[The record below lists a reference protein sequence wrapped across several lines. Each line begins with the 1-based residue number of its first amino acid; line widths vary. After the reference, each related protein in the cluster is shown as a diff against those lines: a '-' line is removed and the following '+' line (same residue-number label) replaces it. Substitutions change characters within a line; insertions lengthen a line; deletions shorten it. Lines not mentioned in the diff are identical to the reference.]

1 MKYLSFNFGIFRFL
15 PWFYSEIFAWIS
27 PGVTEPRLWTIP
39 TTTMVLTRSE
49 SKAISID
56 PKIEKAKSGRVKRKA
71 MYVKSESESKLD
83 TKSKSKSELE
93 QRHKEFNFWYDLRA
107 SFIFCK
113 HYQPTLHPGCGF
125 FGNVEETAARLDMEV
140 KKASAAWLKAGFV
153 KN

>member
-1 MKYLSFNFGIFRFL
+1 MI
-15 PWFYSEIFAWIS
+15 
-27 PGVTEPRLWTIP
+27 EPRLWTIP

-49 SKAISID
+49 SKAISVN
-56 PKIEKAKSGRVKRKA
+56 PKIEKAKSVRVKRKAMYVQSKSESAKSGRVKRKA

-125 FGNVEETAARLDMEV
+125 FGNEEETAARLNMEV

>member
-1 MKYLSFNFGIFRFL
+1 
-15 PWFYSEIFAWIS
+15 
-27 PGVTEPRLWTIP
+27 
-39 TTTMVLTRSE
+39 MVLTRSE

>member
-1 MKYLSFNFGIFRFL
+1 
-15 PWFYSEIFAWIS
+15 
-27 PGVTEPRLWTIP
+27 
-39 TTTMVLTRSE
+39 MVLTRSE
-49 SKAISID
+49 SKAISVN
-56 PKIEKAKSGRVKRKA
+56 PKIEKAKSVRVKRKA
-71 MYVKSESESKLD
+71 MYVQSKSESKLETKAKSESKLD
-83 TKSKSKSELE
+83 TKSKFKSELE

-125 FGNVEETAARLDMEV
+125 FGNEEETAARLNMEV

>member
-1 MKYLSFNFGIFRFL
+1 
-15 PWFYSEIFAWIS
+15 
-27 PGVTEPRLWTIP
+27 
-39 TTTMVLTRSE
+39 MVLTRSE
-49 SKAISID
+49 SKAISVN
-56 PKIEKAKSGRVKRKA
+56 PKIEKAKSVRVKRKAMYVQSKSESAKSGRVKRKAMYVQSKSESAKSGRVKRKA

-125 FGNVEETAARLDMEV
+125 FGNEEETAARLNMEV

>member
-1 MKYLSFNFGIFRFL
+1 
-15 PWFYSEIFAWIS
+15 
-27 PGVTEPRLWTIP
+27 
-39 TTTMVLTRSE
+39 MVLTRSE
-49 SKAISID
+49 SKAISVN
-56 PKIEKAKSGRVKRKA
+56 PKIEKAKSVRVKRKA
-71 MYVKSESESKLD
+71 MYVQSKSEFKLETKAKSESKLD

-125 FGNVEETAARLDMEV
+125 FGNEEETAARLNMEV

-153 KN
+153 RD

>member
-1 MKYLSFNFGIFRFL
+1 
-15 PWFYSEIFAWIS
+15 
-27 PGVTEPRLWTIP
+27 
-39 TTTMVLTRSE
+39 MVLTRSE
-49 SKAISID
+49 SKAISVKPEFD
-56 PKIEKAKSGRVKRKA
+56 KPKSGRVKRKA
-71 MYVKSESESKLD
+71 MYIETKA
-83 TKSKSKSELE
+83 KSKSKLEME

-153 KN
+153 KK